1 MLSFQARSP
10 FYFLVFFVFGWGAY
24 LASIIWAAAQM
35 VAAGPLRLRNW
46 GLFATVGLQRLA
58 AVNAAL
64 LMVIPGQRAR
74 LQQLMETML
83 ASMNA
88 RLPRPVPFVYPGWI
102 GLAMAFPVTVV
113 ILWFLITRRQAF
125 LSAAEE
131 LARRPS

>member
-1 MLSFQARSP
+1 MGCLSGFHHLGGGSGGGGGTAEAEELGSVCDRWP
-10 FYFLVFFVFGWGAY
+10 
-24 LASIIWAAAQM
+24 AAPGGRERR
-35 VAAGPLRLRNW
+35 AADGYPR
-46 GLFATVGLQRLA
+46 
-58 AVNAAL
+58 
-64 LMVIPGQRAR
+64 QRAR